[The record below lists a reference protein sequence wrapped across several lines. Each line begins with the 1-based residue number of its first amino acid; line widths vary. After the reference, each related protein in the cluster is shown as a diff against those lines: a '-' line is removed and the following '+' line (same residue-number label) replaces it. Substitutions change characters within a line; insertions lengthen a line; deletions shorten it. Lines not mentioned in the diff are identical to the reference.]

1 MKSIDF
7 TGLDLIPEVL
17 NKIEILENKLSTITE
32 YIKPTYDLSKRAD
45 VRKYL
50 NKSESTLSR
59 WIKEGELREGY
70 HYYRDLKG
78 SKSIITFV
86 SGAIEEFKKEKT
98 KWNFT
103 IETGFYTSM

>member
-7 TGLDLIPEVL
+7 TGLDLLPEML
-17 NKIEILENKLSTITE
+17 NKIEHLENKLSSIE
-32 YIKPTYDLSKRAD
+32 EHFKPTYDLSKRAD

-50 NKSESTLSR
+50 DKSESTLSR
-59 WIKEGELREGY
+59 WIKEGVLREGY

-86 SGAIEEFKKEKT
+86 SGAIEEFKKEKE
-98 KWNFT
+98 K
-103 IETGFYTSM
+103 